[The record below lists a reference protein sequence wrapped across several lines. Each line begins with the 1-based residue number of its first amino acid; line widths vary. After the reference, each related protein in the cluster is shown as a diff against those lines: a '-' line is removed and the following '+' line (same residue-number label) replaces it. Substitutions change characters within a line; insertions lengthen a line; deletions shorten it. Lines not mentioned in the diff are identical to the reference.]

1 MEGKGRGEI
10 QRHREKRGGRTREKG
25 YTEER
30 SNGGRGTGDRGG
42 LKMRWERE
50 LESRKN
56 ENTDRI
62 WDRENE
68 IDRETERKRG
78 GREREEKEGE
88 YEKERQR

>member
-1 MEGKGRGEI
+1 MEG

-88 YEKERQR
+88 YEKERQRESG